1 LLDTRA
7 LVSTGLEYWADVV
20 GVGTLDDDA
29 IARVKASPGFAP
41 AMRHSMQRALGLYH
55 ENPVFHR
62 NMKDIGRFV
71 LGVVA
76 LYMDATGGVTHRRL
90 RDLSGGAGITSA
102 GRATAILWQLRRIG
116 YVLAVTDKNGKTERY
131 VPTEEMRSAFRERFR
146 LEFQAAAMIDPA
158 MNAVLER
165 FDEPAMNRAL
175 MKELGEKA
183 IEAVSQ
189 PFHEEFSIS
198 RYSQRTAGMLVL
210 FALLKTR
217 DSGEGAFPQIGPV
230 NFSIAQ
236 LSKQFE
242 VSRSHVR
249 RLLKELEKSGYF
261 QQDISDGG
269 GELKPLLK
277 DEYEKYY
284 CYNYIGLLNCA
295 HHALAALSRSEPR
308 HAADR
313 DAAVARAS

>member
-1 LLDTRA
+1 
-7 LVSTGLEYWADVV
+7 LVRTGLEFWSDVV
-20 GVGTLDDDA
+20 GGGEIADHA
-29 IARVKASPGFAP
+29 IDRVKAAPGFAP
-41 AMRHSMQRALGLYH
+41 AMRHSMQRALALYDQDT
-55 ENPVFHR
+55 VMHR

-90 RDLSGGAGITSA
+90 RELSGGAGITSA

-131 VPTEEMRSAFRERFR
+131 VPTEEMRKAFRERFR
-146 LEFQAAAMIDPA
+146 LEYQAAAMIDPA
-158 MNAVLER
+158 LNAVLER
-165 FDEPAMNRAL
+165 FDEPAFNRAL

-183 IEAVSQ
+183 IDAVSQ
-189 PFHEEFSIS
+189 PFHEEFSVS

-210 FALLKTR
+210 FAILNAR
-217 DSGEGAFPQIGPV
+217 DSGEGVFPQIGHV

-236 LSKQFE
+236 LAKQFE

-249 RLLKELEKSGYF
+249 RLLKELEKANYF
-261 QQDISDGG
+261 KQDVSDGG
-269 GELKPLLK
+269 GELKPLLR

-284 CYNYIGLLNCA
+284 CYNYIGLLNCG
-295 HHALAALSRSEPR
+295 HHALLATSKPERAVT
-308 HAADR
+308 
-313 DAAVARAS
+313 DAGAIARAS